1 MDESKIILTLNKKDH
16 SLAVHLEVPNI
27 NWGMSC
33 VKQAIRQVKDFHPN
47 YMVSDY
53 NSVKIELSVDLEFHS
68 VIPISDG
75 CPNEDWYLAT
85 LYQALESLQQESRY
99 AFAMMKHIQAQEQ
112 VKAQQQIDGVMKSLN
127 RKN

>member
-47 YMVSDY
+47 YMASEL

-75 CPNEDWYLAT
+75 CPNEDWYLAV
-85 LYQALESLQQESRY
+85 LHQALESLQQESRY
-99 AFAMMKHIQAQEQ
+99 AFAMMKHVQAQEQ
-112 VKAQQQIDGVMKSLN
+112 AKVSGILDSLG
-127 RKN
+127 KNARRPS